1 MERSVEEYRI
11 LEIPYNND
19 ECYGTER
26 SPKNA
31 WLQFINYIINHH
43 KLKFQSMDP
52 YKEKLKKNFCNGYEI
67 FET

>member
-31 WLQFINYIINHH
+31 
-43 KLKFQSMDP
+43 
-52 YKEKLKKNFCNGYEI
+52 
-67 FET
+67 